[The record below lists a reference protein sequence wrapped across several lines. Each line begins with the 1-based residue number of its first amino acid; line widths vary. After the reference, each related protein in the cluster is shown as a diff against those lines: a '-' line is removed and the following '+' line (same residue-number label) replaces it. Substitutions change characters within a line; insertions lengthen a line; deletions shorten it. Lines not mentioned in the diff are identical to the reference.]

1 MRKIIIALAL
11 CLMTS
16 ALSAQTVGLPAYFNI
31 QFIDNNGNPL
41 IGGSV
46 FTYQAGTTT
55 PAVTYTDAAMMT
67 ENANPIVLN
76 AAGRPSVGSSTVGI
90 FLSNTT
96 SYRFLVLDSG
106 GVTILDQDNVTTG
119 GGSGGGGGG
128 GGSWTITGND
138 QYNSNPGFVGI
149 GTSAPLAQLGVV
161 GDIDVKGRLF
171 LRNSEATPR
180 TVSLVPVNG
189 MAASYALTFPPSLPA
204 STSCFTVSN
213 IGVMN
218 FDSTCLSGG
227 GSGAGNTPFPFTA
240 TTTVAMAHNLNTVDI
255 LVACYDNSSPK
266 KYITLDADYPKIT
279 NANNAT
285 ATWTGSKTG
294 YCVVNSSAGNPNIWS
309 RDSDSNITLSD
320 SGTAISSL
328 KFKNQTA
335 STGATVVTWTAGA
348 GQLGSAFWVFGRDG
362 VANLDG
368 YMTMDSGDRFFQF
381 PQFGVGIDATVAPVA
396 RLSALGGGTLSL
408 ASTGSIQ
415 FSSDAT
421 DYGTKDLCELR
432 ESSGLLKLDDCS
444 GNARDLHIRN
454 LTIDG
459 TCTGSSCLG
468 GGGGAPFSDTSALVY
483 RNGDATTQLRFDLVN
498 QTAGT
503 FHALKPQNANYTIA
517 GLETAQTFT
526 ANQSID
532 ATLRFLQSG
541 SLQWQMVTDV
551 TNILNWRNASSVSRM
566 ALWDTG
572 ASPIAGTGA
581 TLVAP
586 SVLAQSKAVNT
597 PSLSVQQIGSQTS
610 NIFEVQTATP
620 TSTSSYLSVNFLGFT
635 SVQGTSSGAN
645 YPLWVTGTGV
655 STGVTFYTG
664 GLAAATKTGSISSGA
679 TSALSVQDNAD
690 AFRFIVFQTGD
701 VQIGSST
708 DQGSKFY
715 VNGGALG
722 SQFVNSSGIT
732 TLGVSNAGTGVGVA
746 ISTQSTT
753 SAALAIDTVARTT
766 AVAFLN
772 SACGVYAGSGSPEG
786 AVTAPQCSMY
796 LRSGGGAGTSLY
808 IKESGSGSVGW
819 AAK

>member
-46 FTYQAGTTT
+46 FTYSAGTTT

-189 MAASYALTFPPSLPA
+189 MAASYALTFPPALPA

-320 SGTAISSL
+320 SSTAVSTL
-328 KFKNQTA
+328 KIKNQTPV
-335 STGATVVTWTAGA
+335 TGATKLRIEAGA
-348 GQLGSAFWVFGRDG
+348 GNPDYTTTIVDFVDYMGNSIGYVSAIGDIIGTALASSV
-362 VANLDG
+362 
-368 YMTMDSGDRFFQF
+368 SGTNAAALR
-381 PQFGVGIDATVAPVA
+381 PVGITMN
-396 RLSALGGGTLSL
+396 SAAKVGWS
-408 ASTGSIQ
+408 STSQ
-415 FSSDAT
+415 EYDAT
-421 DYGTKDLCELR
+421 DTCQIRVSAGVV
-432 ESSGLLKLDDCS
+432 GIQDCS
-444 GNARDLHIRN
+444 GSYRDLHIRN

-483 RNGDATTQLRFDLVN
+483 RNGDATTELRFDLVN